1 MPGISLWVEAYR
13 PATLKG
19 YVFKDHNIE
28 RKVKEWLANPD
39 KKRIPIPHILLTG
52 VQGTGKTTL
61 ARIIVKEL
69 GVDKS
74 DVMEINASR
83 ESNVETVRS
92 KIVTFC
98 STWPNGAYKVIILDE
113 FDGFGHAAQR
123 ILRGEMEKYAE
134 TVRFIATGNYANKI
148 LPAILSRFQSFHFDA
163 LDSESYFNRLIE
175 ILGNEKVTYEM
186 DDLIKYY
193 HAAYPDLR
201 KGINLLEL
209 HTHDGKL
216 YPLEDAATSLDYMN
230 DCITLFQERKFTEA
244 RKLICSQARTEDYE
258 DIYRFLYKN
267 PEMFG
272 SDPETQSQAII
283 VIARYLYNHAV
294 VADAEINLAAC
305 IAALSRLRTTQ

>member
-1 MPGISLWVEAYR
+1 MSGISLWVEAYR

-28 RKVKEWLANPD
+28 KKVKEWLANPD

-69 GVDKS
+69 GIDKS
-74 DVMEINASR
+74 DIMEINASR
-83 ESNVETVRS
+83 ESNVETVRT
-92 KIVTFC
+92 KILNFC
-98 STWPNGAYKVIILDE
+98 SAWPNGEYKVIILDE

-148 LPAILSRFQSFHFDA
+148 LPAILSRFQTFHFDA
-163 LDSESYFNRLIE
+163 LDMESYIGRLME
-175 ILGNEKVTYEM
+175 VLASEKVQYEM
-186 DDLIKYY
+186 DDLNNFI

-216 YPLEDAATSLDYMN
+216 HPFEETATSLDYMN
-230 DCITLFQERKFTEA
+230 DCITLFQDKKFIEA
-244 RKLICSQARTEDYE
+244 RKLICSQARPEDYE

-272 SDPETQSQAII
+272 ADPQVQSQAII
-283 VIARYLYNHAV
+283 VIAKYLYNHAV
-294 VADAEINLAAC
+294 VSDPEINMAAC
-305 IAALSRLRTTQ
+305 IAALGRLETT